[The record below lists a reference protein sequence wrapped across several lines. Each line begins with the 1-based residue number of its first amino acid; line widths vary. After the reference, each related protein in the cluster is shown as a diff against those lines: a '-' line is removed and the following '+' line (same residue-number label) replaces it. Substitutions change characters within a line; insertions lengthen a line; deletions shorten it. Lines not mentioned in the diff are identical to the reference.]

1 MRFLLLS
8 FVGAL
13 LAAASLVSTGSAQ
26 EYVGTRDFLTDYEIE
41 MIRAAQ
47 EPTKRLEAYLHIAS
61 LRIEL
66 VRQLMAKE
74 ESGRGA
80 KIHRNL
86 KEYGK
91 VIEAIDAVI
100 DDALLDEVDVS
111 LAIEPLVV
119 KENEFLIALR
129 AQRELEPE
137 DLWRYEFVLEDAIEI
152 TSDSIEISG
161 ESLGERKRELAAE
174 EAAEKAGR
182 EKTMTASRSAEVK
195 KAKQA
200 VQQKEETFDKKR
212 PTLLKPGEKLGS
224 EKSP

>member
-1 MRFLLLS
+1 MRALLLG
-8 FVGAL
+8 FV
-13 LAAASLVSTGSAQ
+13 AAYLVSTGLVSTGSAQ
-26 EYVGTRDFLTDYEIE
+26 EYVGDRDFLTDYEIE
-41 MIRAAQ
+41 IIREAQ
-47 EPTKRLEAYLHIAS
+47 EPAKRLEAYLHIAS

-91 VIEAIDAVI
+91 VIEAIDAVV
-100 DDALLDEVDVS
+100 DEALLDEVDVS
-111 LAIEPLVV
+111 LAIEPLVL

-161 ESLGERKRELAAE
+161 ESLGERRRELAAE
-174 EAAEKAGR
+174 EASEKAARG
-182 EKTMTASRSAEVK
+182 KTMTASRSAEVK

-200 VQQKEETFDKKR
+200 VQQEKETFDKKR
-212 PTLLKPGEKLGS
+212 PTLLKPGEKMGS